1 MLLRSHVILRA
12 ALTFAAT
19 SAIVLTATASP
30 VQAHETPKPGSACAM
45 SGMTEFV
52 HGRTYVCLGT
62 PTTSPKWSQG
72 LPASRS
78 PLVVADG
85 WAKAAAAG
93 EMSATFGR
101 IVNSSSKPITV
112 IAASSPYSEVL
123 QLHEVVASNGSMVM
137 QQKTG
142 GFTIAPGSSF
152 ELKPGGN
159 HIMFMKLT
167 KPISA
172 GAMIPVTLIASDGGR
187 VRVWV
192 LAKVFSGGNETYN
205 GSMSGGMG

>member
-1 MLLRSHVILRA
+1 MHRRSAVILRA
-12 ALTFAAT
+12 SLALVTTTVIAFA
-19 SAIVLTATASP
+19 VTAPPA
-30 VQAHETPKPGSACAM
+30 QAHGEPKPGSSCAM

-52 HGRTYVCLGT
+52 DAKTYVCLGSA
-62 PTTSPKWSQG
+62 TSAPKWGQG

-85 WAKAAAAG
+85 WAKAAEPG
-93 EMSATFGR
+93 EMSAAFGR
-101 IVNSSSKPITV
+101 IVNSTNKPITV
-112 IAASSPYSEVL
+112 VAASSSYSTVL
-123 QLHEVVASNGSMVM
+123 QLHEVVSSNGSMVM

-167 KPISA
+167 KKISA
-172 GAMIPVTLIASDGGR
+172 GTMVPVTLITSDGGR
-187 VRVWV
+187 ARVWV
-192 LAKVFSGGNETYN
+192 LAKVFSAGNETYN

>member
-1 MLLRSHVILRA
+1 MHRRSHVIFRA
-12 ALTFAAT
+12 ALAFSAAST
-19 SAIVLTATASP
+19 IVLTALAAP
-30 VQAHETPKPGSACAM
+30 AQAHEAPKPGSACAM

-52 HGRTYVCLGT
+52 HGMTYVCLGT
-62 PTTSPKWSQG
+62 ATTSPKWGQG
-72 LPASRS
+72 LPASRAR
-78 PLVVADG
+78 LVVADG
-85 WAKAAAAG
+85 WAKAAATG
-93 EMSATFGR
+93 EMSASFGK
-101 IVNSSSKPITV
+101 IVNSSSKPVTV

-142 GFTIAPGSSF
+142 GFTIAPGASF

-187 VRVWV
+187 ARVWV
-192 LAKVFSGGNETYN
+192 LAKVFSGANETYN
-205 GSMSGGMG
+205 GSMAGGMN